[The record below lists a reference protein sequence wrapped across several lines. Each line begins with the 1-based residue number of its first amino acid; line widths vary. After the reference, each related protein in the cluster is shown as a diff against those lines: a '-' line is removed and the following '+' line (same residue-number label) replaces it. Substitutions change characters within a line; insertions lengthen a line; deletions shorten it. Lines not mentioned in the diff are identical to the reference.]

1 MSLSHKSRRKAGL
14 LILAVT
20 GLLAVTPMLSGCGGS
35 GREEALKQA
44 VYVGTGGYDPAN
56 DGKSSLSAE
65 NWNFWNLL
73 MMRIW
78 ASPLRHLM

>member
-1 MSLSHKSRRKAGL
+1 MSLSTKSRRKAGL

-44 VYVGTGGYDPAN
+44 VYVGTGG
-56 DGKSSLSAE
+56 
-65 NWNFWNLL
+65 
-73 MMRIW
+73 
-78 ASPLRHLM
+78 

>member
-1 MSLSHKSRRKAGL
+1 MRMSLSTKSRRKAGL

-56 DGKSSLSAE
+56 DGKIVIVCGKLE
-65 NWNFWNLL
+65 LL
-73 MMRIW
+73 EP
-78 ASPLRHLM
+78 AYDEDLGHHH

>member
-1 MSLSHKSRRKAGL
+1 MRMSLSNNSRRKVGL

-44 VYVGTGGYDPAN
+44 VYVGTGG
-56 DGKSSLSAE
+56 
-65 NWNFWNLL
+65 
-73 MMRIW
+73 
-78 ASPLRHLM
+78 